1 MRNLSQ
7 GFLGAYSFLNA
18 ALSKVRVTSCFKDD
32 LHVCI
37 NRLFL
42 TFFYQVGSFL
52 SLFFWGIYPWGHP
65 RGGMHFPSMNF
76 KYGRFAFSGSRSRL
90 FLCWY
95 FTHLFVVYHHFMSY
109 VTLSV
114 PCHLSEFY
122 PKRSSPLGFWESNF
136 RCTCPM
142 PNVSHYYVANSLCS
156 IN

>member
-42 TFFYQVGSFL
+42 TFFYQVGGFL

-95 FTHLFVVYHHFMSY
+95 FTHLFVVYHHFICLMSLFQGH
-109 VTLSV
+109 V
-114 PCHLSEFY
+114 
-122 PKRSSPLGFWESNF
+122 
-136 RCTCPM
+136 TCPNFT
-142 PNVSHYYVANSLCS
+142 PKGRHPWVSGNLTLGVHVQCPMFHIIMLLILYAQ
-156 IN
+156 